1 MGCAWGWSAR
11 DDCQGVTVLSAV
23 FGAEAFL
30 FALPI
35 ARKSS
40 LMKSGPSLLCLL
52 AVVAIASGDSLAA
65 QEASGDLPAE
75 VTAASEV
82 IGSNAEQAANP
93 DPSAEVAQAAPSL
106 LEQFFGN
113 PLNLL
118 LISGILFVMLV
129 LRPQQ
134 KQAREMQAALAGLKK
149 NDKVVTASGIHG
161 TVVSAGSDEAV
172 VTIRIDDNSGAR
184 MTVNRD
190 AIAKI
195 LNSET
200 KE

>member
-1 MGCAWGWSAR
+1 MPWAR
-11 DDCQGVTVLSAV
+11 RPVLTARKVMDLSAIAGQKAV
-23 FGAEAFL
+23 LLTRTF
-30 FALPI
+30 

-40 LMKSGPSLLCLL
+40 LMKFGPRSLCLFAFVL
-52 AVVAIASGDSLAA
+52 LASGGHLAA
-65 QEASGDLPAE
+65 QEADG
-75 VTAASEV
+75 
-82 IGSNAEQAANP
+82 
-93 DPSAEVAQAAPSL
+93 DPSAEVSAVSAFEESSANPALDGQLDPEAGQAAPSL

-113 PLNLL
+113 PLNLI

-134 KQAREMQAALAGLKK
+134 KQAKEMQAALAGLKK

-161 TVVSAGSDEAV
+161 TVVTAGADEAV

-195 LNSET
+195 INSET

>member
-1 MGCAWGWSAR
+1 MGFTAR
-11 DDCQGVTVLSAV
+11 VDCQKSDGFVCHYW
-23 FGAEAFL
+23 AEAVLLARTF
-30 FALPI
+30 

-40 LMKSGPSLLCLL
+40 LMKFGPSLLYLFTVV
-52 AVVAIASGDSLAA
+52 VVASGGLLSAQDASS
-65 QEASGDLPAE
+65 EASTE
-75 VTAASEV
+75 VAASPAIE
-82 IGSNAEQAANP
+82 
-93 DPSAEVAQAAPSL
+93 DPSANVVADGSLAEEVGQSAPSL

-134 KQAREMQAALAGLKK
+134 KQAKEMQAALAGLKK

-161 TVVSAGSDEAV
+161 TVVTAGSDEAV

-195 LNSET
+195 INSET